1 VNRQGRFGEIG
12 AAVDRQSARHPLSDR
27 DRANR
32 AVLTLNS
39 SIAALG
45 PFADEETLLRA
56 ACQAIVDGGY
66 PMAVVAFADPDGEGT
81 LRPAASAGF
90 GAQFCE
96 AVRVG
101 WLRDE
106 ARGSDPLAIAIHTGK
121 PNVVRDFQDEPV
133 HESLRE
139 RATQGGYR
147 SALALPLTIEDR
159 NLGALGIYAREPDAF
174 DTQDVL
180 ILDELAIEL
189 AAAIT
194 AVRTR
199 SSLNFFASMD
209 RINLAIHENEDFEQ
223 TLSDVLDVVLSIF
236 ACDRAFLIYPC
247 DLGAAT
253 WRVPMERTRPEY
265 PGVGTLGLEIPM
277 APGVLY
283 VFRSVLTCDG
293 PVTFGPG
300 SEYAIPPIASA
311 EFQVQ
316 SMIFMALYP
325 KGDKPYMFGLHY
337 CRAPRIWT
345 PQDLKL
351 FKEIGRRLA
360 DGLTG
365 LLAHRSLRQN
375 EARLRTVMQTIP
387 DLVWLKDLDG
397 VFLACNRQVERL
409 FGATEAQ
416 IIGKTDYDFSNRE
429 VADSFREHD
438 RKALAADKPTVNE
451 EWVTFAD
458 GGYRGLFETVK
469 TPMRDHSGKLI
480 GVVGIARDITERHKA
495 EEERRITATAFEAQ
509 EGILIADA
517 NKTILK
523 VNRAFSEIT
532 GYTSAEAVGNGLREL
547 YAEKGEAAQR
557 QLILDALAHD
567 GSWQGEIRNRRKSG
581 AIFSAWMTVTAVKD
595 ARDRVT
601 HYVLTMTDITAR
613 KAAEREI
620 EQLAYFD
627 PLTQLPNRRLLMRRL
642 QQALT
647 SPSGSPRKGA
657 LLFIDLDNFKILN
670 DTIGHDVG
678 DRLLCSVAQRLNSS
692 VRPGDTIARFG
703 GDEFAV
709 MLENLSHRADEA
721 VAQAGEVGEKILV
734 ALNRPYT
741 IGKRVL
747 HSTPSIGV
755 AFFSDNGSSVDE
767 LVKQADIAMYQ
778 AKAAGRNALRF
789 FQPDM
794 QTALAARVDL
804 EAELRLGIQRRQFT
818 LHYQPQ
824 VDAVR
829 GIIGAE
835 ALLRWEHPER
845 GMILP
850 GEFIPLAEETGLIL
864 PIGQW
869 VLETACAQLK
879 AWTDG
884 AHWRDSY
891 LAINVSARQFRQP
904 DFVDRVDQALR
915 NVGAPAERLKLE
927 LTETVLLDDIDDTN
941 AKMHA
946 LKQLGVGFC
955 LDDFGTGYSSLSYLT
970 RLPLDQI
977 KIDRSFVSNL
987 PESSNDAIV
996 VQTIITMARS
1006 LGLTAIAEGVETEA
1020 QKEFLQRNGCP
1031 TWQGFLLGVPVCAAT
1046 FDELLRASAGTA
1058 AHS

>member
-1 VNRQGRFGEIG
+1 M
-12 AAVDRQSARHPLSDR
+12 HPLSDR
-27 DRANR
+27 ARANR

-45 PFADEETLLRA
+45 QFADEEILLRA
-56 ACQAIVDGGY
+56 VCQAIVDGGY
-66 PMAVVAFADPDGEGT
+66 PMAVVAFADPDGERT
-81 LRPAASAGF
+81 LRPGASAGF
-90 GAQFCE
+90 GTQFCE
-96 AVRVG
+96 AVRLG
-101 WLRDE
+101 WSKDE

-121 PNVVRDFQDEPV
+121 PNVVRDFQDEPL

-139 RATQGGYR
+139 RAIQGGYR
-147 SALALPLTIEDR
+147 SELALPLTIENR
-159 NLGALGIYAREPDAF
+159 TLGALGIYAREPGAF
-174 DTQDVL
+174 DTQEAA
-180 ILDELAIEL
+180 ILDELAVEL

-236 ACDRAFLIYPC
+236 ACDRAFLIHPC
-247 DLGAAT
+247 DLSAAT
-253 WRVPMERTRPEY
+253 WRVPMERMRPEF
-265 PGVGTLGLEIPM
+265 PGIGTLGLEIPM

-283 VFRSVLTCDG
+283 VFRSVLDCDG

-300 SEYAIPPIASA
+300 AEHPIPPIVSA

-345 PQDLKL
+345 PQDTKL
-351 FKEIGRRLA
+351 FKEIGHRLA
-360 DGLTG
+360 DGLSG

-375 EARLRTVMQTIP
+375 ETRLRTVMQTIP

-397 VFLACNRQVERL
+397 VYLACNRQVERL
-409 FGATEAQ
+409 YGATEAQ
-416 IIGKTDYDFSNRE
+416 IIGKTDYDFTNRE

-438 RKALAADKPTVNE
+438 RKALVADKPSVNE

-458 GGYRGLFETVK
+458 GGYRGLFETIK

-517 NKTILK
+517 NRAILR
-523 VNRAFSEIT
+523 VNGAFCEIT
-532 GYTSAEAVGNGLREL
+532 GYSSAEAVGNMLHEL
-547 YAEKGEAAQR
+547 WAEKGEFRDR
-557 QLILDALAHD
+557 QLVLDAVARE

-581 AIFSAWMTVTAVKD
+581 AVFSAWITITAVKD
-595 ARDRVT
+595 NRARLT
-601 HYVLTMTDITAR
+601 HYVLTMIDITAR

-620 EQLAYFD
+620 EQLACFD
-627 PLTQLPNRRLLMRRL
+627 PLTQLPNRRLLMHRL

-647 SPSGSPRKGA
+647 GVSGSPRTGA

-678 DRLLCSVAQRLNSS
+678 DRLLCSVAQRLSSS
-692 VRPGDTIARFG
+692 VRVGDTIARFG
-703 GDEFAV
+703 GDEFVV
-709 MLENLSHRADEA
+709 MLENLGHSADEA
-721 VAQAGEVGEKILV
+721 AAQAGAVGEKIQL

-741 IGKRVL
+741 IGKRIL

-755 AFFSDNGSSVDE
+755 ALFGDTGGSVDE
-767 LVKQADIAMYQ
+767 LIKQADIAMYQ
-778 AKAAGRNALRF
+778 AKAAGRNVLRF
-789 FQPDM
+789 FDPDM
-794 QTALAARVDL
+794 QTALAARVNL

-818 LHYQPQ
+818 LDYQPQ
-824 VDAVR
+824 VDSVR
-829 GIIGAE
+829 GIFGAE

-845 GMILP
+845 GTILP

-879 AWTDG
+879 VWAGG
-884 AHWRDSY
+884 AHSRGLY

-904 DFVDRVDQALR
+904 DFVDQVDRALR
-915 NVGAPAERLKLE
+915 NAGAPAERLKLE

-941 AKMHA
+941 KKMHA

-977 KIDRSFVSNL
+977 KIDRSFVHNL
-987 PESSNDAIV
+987 PDSANDAIV

-1006 LGLTAIAEGVETEA
+1006 LGLTAIAEGVETQA
-1020 QKEFLQRNGCP
+1020 QKEFLERNGCP
-1031 TWQGFLLGVPVCAAT
+1031 TWQGFLLGKPVCIAV
-1046 FDELLRASAGTA
+1046 FDELLLTGRNA
-1058 AHS
+1058 AANL